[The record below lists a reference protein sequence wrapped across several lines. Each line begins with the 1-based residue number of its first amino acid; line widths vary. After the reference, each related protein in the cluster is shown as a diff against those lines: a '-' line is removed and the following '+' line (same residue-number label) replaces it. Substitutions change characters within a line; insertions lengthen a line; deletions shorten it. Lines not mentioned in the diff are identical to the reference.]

1 MSEQTPNEKVTSA
14 DLKKQ
19 IEEAT
24 KTEKAKKS
32 AKESSLPLTGMI
44 ANEINASAA
53 STPDATAK
61 AEIKPQETSSPA
73 EKETAEGSMTQKSVD
88 FKDWAKKKGIDWTTD
103 DSVLSALHKSDQ
115 EFHKKQAERK
125 AQDRQNQQSVPPPPS
140 YAPPAP
146 NYGYQPAYQPIPQRQ
161 LVENIARQYNMLP
174 EDVERLAAFNRDFF
188 ETAMKTERER
198 QAKDMESIRVE
209 NQKNSVFRELSSDP
223 VFRRPEVAME
233 YHRVLD
239 EMQDQDPHSFEQDP
253 NAYRRAFDRTL
264 QNIARR
270 NLEGQPLQEGVSP
283 NAYPITPPLN
293 PPRTLG
299 QSSGGGAYENENAI
313 DLAQF
318 APLPL
323 EDKRKLLERAG
334 LRPAY

>member
-44 ANEINASAA
+44 AAEINASEPSTTVVTPKAESKPDPVTPAA
-53 STPDATAK
+53 ETATA
-61 AEIKPQETSSPA
+61 P
-73 EKETAEGSMTQKSVD
+73 KESGD
-88 FKDWAKKKGIDWTTD
+88 FKEWAKKKGIDWTTD

-115 EFHKKQAERK
+115 EFHRKQAERK
-125 AQDRQNQQSVPPPPS
+125 AQEKQVQQQPPYTPPS

-146 NYGYQPAYQPIPQRQ
+146 NYGYQPAYQIPQRQ
-161 LVENIARQYNMLP
+161 LVENIARQYNMTP

-198 QAKDMESIRVE
+198 QAQDMDSIRVE

-223 VFRRPEVAME
+223 VFRKPEVAIE
-233 YHRVLD
+233 YHRVLE
-239 EMQDQDPHSFEQDP
+239 EMQDQDPHSFEKDP

-270 NLEGQPLQEGVSP
+270 NLEGRPLQEGNP
-283 NAYPITPPLN
+283 LNALPMTPPLT
-293 PPRTLG
+293 PPRSLG
-299 QSSGGGAYENENAI
+299 QGSGGGAYENENGI
-313 DLAQF
+313 DAAQF
-318 APLPL
+318 GKLSVD
-323 EDKRKLLERAG
+323 EKRKVLERAG
-334 LRPAY
+334 LIANY